1 MNFFN
6 TFFDYFFNAPK
17 IDYICYGS
25 MIFVAILSKYYYKK
39 RELYVNLL
47 AAIGMVGTF
56 LGICIA
62 LQNFDSTNITNSV
75 PELLKGMKTAF
86 YTSLIGTG
94 SSVLLKIIY
103 GIKGT
108 KVEPIEQE
116 FFDNNKRLRE
126 QNDILISL
134 NREILSELKNQNSK
148 SQKAVDYLQST
159 LETNHVIKNN
169 LINGIDHI
177 KTLLRTSNTSLDT
190 LDKSFKTFKEKM
202 AQENNQAF
210 TEAIGACVKNLNKE
224 MMEQLG
230 ENFNKFNEG
239 MFRLITWQEK
249 YIEIIKQTEDNQNK
263 IANTFTVIE
272 EKLTSASNSVVL
284 LSEKSEKIISICENI
299 GNIVSD
305 LNDITNKA
313 NVSEETLKETITEI
327 VSINN
332 ELIEFKDILGNIIKN
347 TAEANKVFNSSV
359 LNSKQEIIEITEEL
373 TKYDTETKNIHSK
386 FLEILRNEFDQ
397 TSKNINELN
406 NNLKREC
413 INIVTN
419 TAVGMELTNKK
430 IGENLD
436 KHVNNIQDELGKALT
451 SSLISLGEELAS
463 LSNKFVEDYTPLT
476 EKLKEVVRIAEKVR

>member
-1 MNFFN
+1 MNGVQLLLS
-6 TFFDYFFNAPK
+6 YFITAP
-17 IDYICYGS
+17 ISDYIFYVI
-25 MIFVAILSKYYYKK
+25 MFIVAILSKYHYKK

-62 LQNFDSTNITNSV
+62 LQNFDSANITNSV

-86 YTSLIGTG
+86 YTSLVGTG
-94 SSVLLKIIY
+94 SSVILKIIY

-108 KVEPIEQE
+108 KIEPIEQE

-134 NREILSELKNQNSK
+134 NTEILSELKNQNSK
-148 SQKAVDYLQST
+148 SQTMIGYLQST
-159 LETNHVIKNN
+159 LETNNVIKNN

-177 KTLLRTSNTSLDT
+177 KTLLRISNTSLDT

-202 AQENNQAF
+202 AKENNEAF

-239 MFRLITWQEK
+239 MFRLIIWQEK
-249 YIEIIKQTEDNQNK
+249 YIEIIKQTDNNQNR
-263 IANTFTVIE
+263 IINTFTVIE
-272 EKLTSASNSVVL
+272 EKLTSASNSVIL

-299 GNIVSD
+299 GNIISD
-305 LNDITNKA
+305 LNNVINKA
-313 NVSEETLKETITEI
+313 NISEETLKETINKI
-327 VSINN
+327 VSFNN
-332 ELIEFKDILGNIIKN
+332 ELIEFKDILGSIIKN
-347 TAEANKVFNSSV
+347 TSEANKVFNSAV
-359 LNSKQEIIEITEEL
+359 LNSNQEIIKITEEL
-373 TKYDTETKNIHSK
+373 TKYDIETKNIHSK

-406 NNLKREC
+406 NNLKKEC

-419 TAVGMELTNKK
+419 TAVEMELTNKK

-463 LSNKFVEDYTPLT
+463 LSKKFVEDYTPLT
-476 EKLKEVVRIAEKVR
+476 EKLREVVKIAEKVK